1 MGSDSLR
8 GGSVS
13 GSVKASTGVGL
24 VWIETGSGVGSLKVS
39 GSGFGVISGSGSVT
53 GVVSGSGSGMGSF
66 SDRGAGSAEE
76 TSLIAWGSGVG
87 SYFAGSAVKTCKN

>member
-13 GSVKASTGVGL
+13 GSVKASTEVGS
-24 VWIETGSGVGSLKVS
+24 VGSGVGSLKVS

-76 TSLIAWGSGVG
+76 TSLIAWGLGLG
-87 SYFAGSAVKTCKN
+87 SYFAGSAFKTCKN